1 LVWLDN
7 LANENALDIPII
19 SDILNRPIPRG
30 SIIVLLYEPS
40 AQWLSLI
47 LTIASELLRRGQV
60 VAITTTITPP
70 EQVRQRI
77 ANALPN
83 LRDPEL
89 AKRLTVI
96 DWYTWMTGKK
106 SIERRSVDS
115 LALAQFN
122 IQDSS
127 YQRDDSPLYDFLA
140 IDNMSAFLKYNDER
154 AFMQWL
160 DKTIGRMREMKG
172 VRLYC
177 FLKHFHSE
185 PFYAN
190 LEAMADGVIDLDIH
204 ARGKHLE
211 NVIRLK
217 NMKGVQHPTEWR
229 TLRITTTGLLKL
241 VSANR

>member
-1 LVWLDN
+1 
-7 LANENALDIPII
+7 
-19 SDILNRPIPRG
+19 
-30 SIIVLLYEPS
+30 
-40 AQWLSLI
+40 
-47 LTIASELLRRGQV
+47 
-60 VAITTTITPP
+60 
-70 EQVRQRI
+70 
-77 ANALPN
+77 
-83 LRDPEL
+83 
-89 AKRLTVI
+89 
-96 DWYTWMTGKK
+96 MTGKK

-229 TLRITTTGLLKL
+229 TLRITTTGLLKV